1 MKSRVE
7 LSFWEV
13 AKYFQDLTEITTGR
27 KQGQDLLLKLR
38 FAAENKNKLVGNIKV
53 YFSAHSSKSD
63 LEKFGVNDS
72 FHRWGTW
79 VWDLESNHTWEED
92 WRLGLIPALLTL
104 TQASINISETND
116 DVRFDWKNDW

>member
-38 FAAENKNKLVGNIKV
+38 FAAENKNKRVGNIKV

-72 FHRWGTW
+72 FHRWGT
-79 VWDLESNHTWEED
+79 
-92 WRLGLIPALLTL
+92 
-104 TQASINISETND
+104 
-116 DVRFDWKNDW
+116 